1 MKSLLSIAILA
12 TVAAANAQIVNGDFS
27 GGNTGFTSDY
37 TYDASNLYPEGYY
50 TVNTDAHNVH
60 GSWSSFG
67 DHTTGNGQMLIVNGS
82 GDNSKAFWKQSVSLV
97 PNTDYVFSF
106 WGASTYPVEPA
117 NILFNVDG
125 ATMGSALLSSTTGE
139 WAQYSMPF
147 HTGANGSVALSMVD
161 YDVAPFGNDFAVD
174 DLKIQGA
181 QAVPEPA
188 SMAALGL
195 GALGLLKRRK
205 RA

>member
-1 MKSLLSIAILA
+1 MVGMKTVLSIAILA
-12 TVAAANAQIVNGDFS
+12 TVAAANAQIVNGTFS

-67 DHTTGNGQMLIVNGS
+67 DHTTGDGQMLIVNGS
-82 GDNSKAFWKQSVSLV
+82 GDGSKAFWKQSISLAA
-97 PNTDYVFSF
+97 NTDYVFSF

-125 ATMGSALLSSTTGE
+125 VTAGSALLSSTTGV
-139 WAQYSMPF
+139 WSQYSMPF
-147 HTGANGSVALSMVD
+147 HTGANGNIALSMVD
-161 YDVAPFGNDFAVD
+161 SDVAAFGNDFVVD
-174 DLKIQGA
+174 DLKV